1 MHITQHNIYY
11 VNLQLNFEEKF
22 LSTLKK
28 LFSLPFIFFCSSFL
42 FYFSKSR
49 FYASVTN
56 NFISFVV
63 LSICFKHAV
72 DFKPILTSHL
82 CIAMFIS
89 MNEFHFYLFLNL
101 FCNFLFFY
109 RSGYKFYFFFFIHLL
124 ISYFN
129 FIRFILFDPF
139 NLYFLLIFS
148 NFTGP
153 QDDSETI

>member
-1 MHITQHNIYY
+1 M
-11 VNLQLNFEEKF
+11 
-22 LSTLKK
+22 
-28 LFSLPFIFFCSSFL
+28 
-42 FYFSKSR
+42 

-89 MNEFHFYLFLNL
+89 MNEFHFYLFLDL
-101 FCNFLFFY
+101 FCNFLFLTVLVINAI
-109 RSGYKFYFFFFIHLL
+109 FFFFIHLL

-139 NLYFLLIFS
+139 NLYFLLNFS
-148 NFTGP
+148 NFTDS